1 MIILYTIY
9 DIIARIIIIVL
20 ISNDI
25 GEFLNWKG
33 KNDEGKLREDIK
45 LMF

>member
-9 DIIARIIIIVL
+9 YIIARIIIIVL

-33 KNDEGKLREDIK
+33 NNDEGKLREDIK